1 MSKTKKIIILIL
13 AILICIGLTI
23 YNAIFINTKDITVRK
38 ETITSNK
45 IDSNIDGLIIAY
57 FSDLHYGTFLD
68 DEDLDNIENKINNFS
83 PDIVIFGGDLF
94 DEALD
99 GEKTAKLENFLR
111 NINAKYGKY
120 AVLGDKDNN
129 YYDQV
134 NSIYNECDFR
144 LLNNTNEKIYLNGS
158 YINLVGVDSS
168 VNGNPNVGSAYDGI
182 NSTHYTVAITHCP
195 DEANSLTSSLT
206 DYILA
211 GHSLGGQVYIPL
223 INLFYRPSGATSY
236 YHGKDDVDGV
246 TLDITNGLG
255 TIENDIRLNADA
267 EIVIYKLKK
276 AN

>member
-168 VNGNPNVGSAYDGI
+168 VNGNPNVSSAYDGI

-195 DEANSLTSSLT
+195 DETNSLTSSLT